1 MVYSRAQGHVARDSN
16 NVVLDIGDELSL
28 YWCLNRKQ
36 NVSFAGSPRRG
47 RPREFDIDSALDKSV
62 RVFRERGYHATSI
75 ADLTQAMELA
85 SGSVYKAF
93 KDKRAVFLAAF
104 DREGRTRREKLRRV
118 LSTAESGRERIRIVL
133 KFFAESSHG
142 VEGKRGCLVVGTA
155 AELTTLDAAFAR
167 RVTAAL
173 RRTEMLVWD
182 LIRQGQADG
191 SIPAD
196 IDSRVTARLML
207 CLLQGMRVI
216 GKTGRSRAEMVAV
229 AETAMQLLG

>member
-1 MVYSRAQGHVARDSN
+1 MSSPYISAWMANRTSSFTG
-16 NVVLDIGDELSL
+16 SL
-28 YWCLNRKQ
+28 TTA
-36 NVSFAGSPRRG
+36 SITAAPFSTSPRRG
-47 RPREFDIDSALDKSV
+47 RPREFDIDAALDKSA

-75 ADLTQAMELA
+75 ADLTQATELA

-104 DREGRTRREKLRRV
+104 DREGRTRLEKLRRV
-118 LSTAESGRERIRIVL
+118 LSTAKSGRDRIRTVL

-142 VEGKRGCLVVGTA
+142 VEGKRGCLIVGTA
-155 AELTTLDAAFAR
+155 AELATLDAGVAG

-173 RRTEMLVWD
+173 GQSETLVRD

-207 CLLQGMRVI
+207 CLLQGMRVV
-216 GKTGRSRAEMVAV
+216 GKTGRKRKEMLAV
-229 AETAMQLLG
+229 AEAAMKLLG